1 MRRQLGYPLAVFH
14 YFLALACS
22 VGIIELLAVM
32 STTVKPC
39 EPAMRIRAYLYL
51 MAVAIL
57 VPVILFAGFALHLLD
72 EAGTEA
78 ALARVAQSAQQV
90 ALLVDDELSDAS
102 AALRVL
108 AASPTLARADL
119 DAFFE
124 EAKRAP
130 EGPASWTVLL
140 DEQGAVLLNTQAPPG
155 APLPA
160 GPPPPYLPDLFANGR
175 PIVRDVAPGRYSG
188 RLITAVTV
196 PVEAGGRRYALSITF
211 GTDHF
216 RTLLAEAGLPADW
229 QVDIADGAGHL
240 VASSL
245 GTADL
250 VGQDVAPQLLA
261 AARAQPTGVL
271 DLPLRHGGA
280 SKTVYHQVAGSG
292 WVVAVGVPPDVLA
305 ARAGDAR
312 RMAAMALVAALACAC
327 ALASWLARGYVRSM
341 GRAVDA
347 AAMLGRGETPP
358 KLRSRI
364 VEIDRLLAALRQ
376 AGAELRRAQ
385 VFRDSAG
392 NERQSQLERETHARQ
407 TAEEENRAKDQF
419 LAMLGHE
426 LRNPLAPIV
435 TAAQL
440 LRMPDVDGHR
450 ARYAGDVISR
460 QVEHMNRLLGDM
472 LDVSRVTRGL
482 VTLNLE
488 DVDLRDVVERAV
500 EQTRPL
506 MEERQHRL
514 ELRLPAQPATVR
526 GDQTRLTQVVA
537 NLLTNSAKYTPM
549 HGNIQL
555 SLACAGDEAT
565 LSVADD
571 GEGVTPELLP
581 RVFDLFSQ
589 GERKAD
595 RAQGGLGLGLA
606 LVRSMVQL
614 HGGTVDA
621 SSPGRG
627 GGSIFT
633 VRLPLKHELAALASP
648 SAPRRARDCA
658 PQALRVMLVD
668 DNIDAAVS
676 LSLLL
681 EAAGDHLVSTY
692 YDAASA
698 LEWAAFERPDVFILD
713 IGLPDMNGYELAGR
727 LRAMPQFASTLLIAL
742 TGYGQLA
749 DKARAREAGFD
760 MHIAKPAEPEEIL
773 AALARVHVS
782 PETERAD

>member
-1 MRRQLGYPLAVFH
+1 
-14 YFLALACS
+14 
-22 VGIIELLAVM
+22 
-32 STTVKPC
+32 
-39 EPAMRIRAYLYL
+39 MRIRAYLYL
-51 MAVAIL
+51 MAAAIL
-57 VPVILFAGFALHLLD
+57 VPVILFAGFVLRLLD
-72 EAGTEA
+72 EAGTET
-78 ALARVAQSAQQV
+78 ALARVALSSQQV
-90 ALLVDDELSDAS
+90 ALLVDDELSDAG

-108 AASPTLARADL
+108 ATSPALARADL
-119 DAFFE
+119 DAFYE
-124 EAKRAP
+124 EARGAAS
-130 EGPASWTVLL
+130 GPASWTVLL
-140 DEQGAVLLNTQAPPG
+140 DEQGAVLLNTLAPLG
-155 APLPA
+155 TPLPA
-160 GPPPPYLPDLFANGR
+160 GPPPAYLSELFSNGR
-175 PIVRDVAPGRYSG
+175 PIVRGVAPGRYSG
-188 RLITAVTV
+188 RLVTAVSV
-196 PVEAGGRRYALSITF
+196 PVHAGARRYALSITF
-211 GTDHF
+211 STDHF
-216 RTLLAEAGLPADW
+216 RTLLAGARLPPGW
-229 QVDIADGAGHL
+229 QVDIIDRAGHL
-240 VASSL
+240 VASSV

-250 VGQDVAPQLLA
+250 VGQDAPPALLA
-261 AARAQPTGVL
+261 AARSRPSGVL
-271 DLPLRHGGA
+271 DLPLRHGGP
-280 SKTVYHQVAGSG
+280 SKTVFHQVARSG
-292 WVVAVGVPPDVLA
+292 WVVAVGVPPAALA
-305 ARAGDAR
+305 NRAGDAR
-312 RMAAMALVAALACAC
+312 RVAALALVAALACAC
-327 ALASWLARGYVRSM
+327 VLASWLARGYVRAM
-341 GRAVDA
+341 KRALDT

-358 KLRSRI
+358 ELRSRI
-364 VEIDRLLAALRQ
+364 VEIDRLLTTLRQ

-385 VFRDSAG
+385 QFRDSAG
-392 NERQSQLERETHARQ
+392 SERQSQLERETHARQ

-419 LAMLGHE
+419 LAILGHE

-440 LRMPDVDGHR
+440 LKLPDVDGHR

-488 DVDLRDVVERAV
+488 DVDLRNAVERAV

-506 MEERQHRL
+506 LEERQHRL
-514 ELRLPAQPATVR
+514 ELRLPAEPVTVR

-537 NLLTNSAKYTPM
+537 NLLTNSAKYTST

-555 SLACAGDEAT
+555 SLAAASDEAT

-571 GEGVTPELLP
+571 GEGITPELLP

-589 GERKAD
+589 GERRAD

-627 GGSIFT
+627 GGCIFT
-633 VRLPLKHELAALASP
+633 VRLPLKHELAALAAP
-648 SAPRRARDCA
+648 TAPRRARDAA

-692 YDAASA
+692 YDATSA

-713 IGLPDMNGYELAGR
+713 IGLPDMNGYELAKR
-727 LRAMPQFASTLLIAL
+727 VRAMPQFASTLLIAL

-760 MHIAKPAEPEEIL
+760 IHIAKPAEPEEIL
-773 AALARVHVS
+773 AALARVDVA
-782 PETERAD
+782 PETERAS